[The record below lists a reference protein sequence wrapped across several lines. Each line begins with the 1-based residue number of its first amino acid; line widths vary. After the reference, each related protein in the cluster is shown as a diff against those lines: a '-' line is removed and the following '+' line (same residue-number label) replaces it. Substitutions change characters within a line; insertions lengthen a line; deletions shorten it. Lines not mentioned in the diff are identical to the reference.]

1 MNFNTDDWMMGLGG
15 GLLIGLASAL
25 YLFGNGRIAGISGLL
40 GGALGPGPHRFIG
53 ERVAF
58 FAGLIGA
65 PMVWVAM
72 TYTPVITIA
81 ASPAILIL
89 AGLLV
94 GFGTQMGSGCTSGHG
109 VCGLSRFSPRSAVA
123 VGTFMAVGVLIV
135 TLGRHV
141 IGGL

>member
-1 MNFNTDDWMMGLGG
+1 MNLNFEDWLMGLAG

-25 YLFGNGRIAGISGLL
+25 YLYGNGRIAGISGLL
-40 GGALGPGPHRFIG
+40 GGALGPGPHRFLG

-65 PMVWVAM
+65 PLIWVTL
-72 TYTPVITIA
+72 TYTPAITVA
-81 ASPAILIL
+81 ASPAALIV

-123 VGTFMAVGVLIV
+123 VGTFMAVGVLTV
-135 TLGRHV
+135 TLSRHV
-141 IGGL
+141 IGGF

>member
-1 MNFNTDDWMMGLGG
+1 MNLNFEDWLMGLAG

-25 YLFGNGRIAGISGLL
+25 YLYGNGRIAGISGLL
-40 GGALGPGPHRFIG
+40 GGALGPGPHRFLG

-65 PMVWVAM
+65 PLIWVTL
-72 TYTPVITIA
+72 TYTPAITVA
-81 ASPAILIL
+81 ASPAALIV

-123 VGTFMAVGVLIV
+123 VGTFMAVGVLTV
-135 TLGRHV
+135 TLSRHV
-141 IGGL
+141 IRGF